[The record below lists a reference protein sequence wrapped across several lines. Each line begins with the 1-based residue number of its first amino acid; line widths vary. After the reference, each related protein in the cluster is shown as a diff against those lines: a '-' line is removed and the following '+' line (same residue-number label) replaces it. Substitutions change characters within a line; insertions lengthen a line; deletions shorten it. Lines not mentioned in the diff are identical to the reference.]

1 MTAAEKIALTAAGT
15 FLLSGML
22 TGVWK
27 YAKIMASPEHR
38 APVYVDIAHRTSFFY
53 SFASLVIA
61 KLIEFSPFAA
71 PVRTVIVAVPIAFFV
86 ITVTGY
92 IREGVLDR
100 TENMFAERS
109 FVTTTFMY
117 LLIAGEIG
125 GFLMILGGAVY
136 TFLEG

>member
-1 MTAAEKIALTAAGT
+1 MSLAEKIALTAAGA

-27 YAKIMASPEHR
+27 YAKIMSSADHR

-53 SFASLVIA
+53 SFASLVLA
-61 KLIEFSPFAA
+61 KLIEFSPFTVSVRAA
-71 PVRTVIVAVPIAFFV
+71 IVAVPIAFFA
-86 ITVTGY
+86 ITVLGY
-92 IREGVLDR
+92 IREGILDR
-100 TENMFAERS
+100 TENMFEERS

-125 GFLMILGGAVY
+125 GFLLIFGGAVY
-136 TFLEG
+136 SFLRG